1 MDMMPGPEQYWP
13 LWAILLPL
21 LGSVAAYAVGV
32 KSPRARDTLSL
43 LVTVA
48 TFGMVVSMY
57 PLVAGGQS
65 IGVSFPNILMPFG
78 ISFRADIL
86 SFGMAAII
94 SLVYSLAMLYALGY
108 MHEGPTSNRFYSCTL
123 LTLAGCIGT
132 VFAGDL
138 LTLFIFFEAMSLAS
152 YVLVIHEQT
161 PRAMQAGNLYF
172 VTVIVGGLAIF
183 LGLVTVY
190 EVAGHVS
197 LGGST
202 PILQGLSLEGP
213 MLTLMWISFI
223 GFLVGFGMKAGIV
236 PLHTWLPEA
245 HPVAPSPASALLSGV
260 MLKTG
265 AYGLIRV
272 IFNVFGTDM
281 VQATGWDNV
290 LLALAAAT
298 IVLGSVWAI
307 MEDQIK
313 RRLAYSSIAQMGYI
327 LLGMALLTERAL
339 IGDFFHIFS
348 HAIMKACLFL
358 AAGAVIHVT
367 HKTRVSEISGV
378 GLKMPV
384 TMTCF
389 ALASLAMIGI
399 PPFNG
404 FISKIFLGLGAL
416 DAGMPLYLV
425 LLLISSF
432 MNAIYYLPII
442 ISAFF
447 RPIPEGDEVGYSEVP
462 VRMMAPM
469 VVLAVATFIFVVGPA
484 NVPLILSQLMT
495 VSLMGGSG

>member
-1 MDMMPGPEQYWP
+1 MPGPEQYWP
-13 LWAILLPL
+13 LWAVLVPL
-21 LGSVAAYAVGV
+21 VGSVVAYILGV
-32 KSPRARDTLSL
+32 KSPRARDTFALFI
-43 LVTVA
+43 TVA
-48 TFGMVVSMY
+48 TFGLVVSMY
-57 PLVAGGQS
+57 PLLAGGKV
-65 IGVSFPNILMPFG
+65 IGVSFPSILMPFG
-78 ISFRADIL
+78 VSFRADIL

-94 SLVYSLAMLYALGY
+94 TLIYSLAMLYALGY

-123 LTLAGCIGT
+123 LTLAGCVGT

-190 EVAGHVS
+190 EVT
-197 LGGST
+197 GSVT
-202 PILQGLSLEGP
+202 FGELPILKDISLEGG
-213 MLTLMWISFI
+213 MVTLMWISFV

-281 VQATGWDNV
+281 VKAAGWDNI

-358 AAGAVIHVT
+358 AAGAVIHAT
-367 HKTRVSEISGV
+367 GKERVSEINGV
-378 GLKMPV
+378 GLQMPV
-384 TMTCF
+384 TMACF
-389 ALASLAMIGI
+389 GLASLAMIGI

-447 RPIPEGDEVGYSEVP
+447 RQLPEGTDASYSEVP

-484 NVPLILSQLMT
+484 NLPLILSQLMT
-495 VSLMGGSG
+495 VSLMGGS